1 MPRISILGFPEACIG
16 CATFLFYID
25 SDYAAASMMCFGFF
39 SALMNMATR
48 VQLLKDKK
56 D

>member
-1 MPRISILGFPEACIG
+1 MSRISILGFPEACIG
-16 CATFLFYID
+16 CATFLFYVN

-39 SALMNMATR
+39 SALMDMATR
-48 VQLLKDKK
+48 VQSRKDNK